1 MVRKEK
7 TNLDVLSVSS
17 QGVLPPDRMRMPILK
32 YGILVAL
39 ISAVFLM

>member
-7 TNLDVLSVSS
+7 TNLDVLSVSPK
-17 QGVLPPDRMRMPILK
+17 GVLPPDRMRMSILK

-39 ISAVFLM
+39 ISAVLLM